1 MSRHLKS
8 KGLPACRAALWD
20 PPAPGGLGIKS
31 QQWMINSTFLDSFRK
46 AVAHKRRYSSI
57 SVQGRN
63 DGLGPAKLA
72 LVNAMLPLLV
82 AGAKI
87 LDLHHPH
94 WHVAV
99 RADGMLW
106 IRWTQVTFIDAR
118 HDASPW
124 VITPA
129 SKLSL
134 LTLSVCVKRHIFQRA
149 RLGNSVFENM
159 NVTAGFALETMRF

>member
-1 MSRHLKS
+1 MF
-8 KGLPACRAALWD
+8 GPAGS
-20 PPAPGGLGIKS
+20 GGFGEKS
-31 QQWMINSTFLDSFRK
+31 QQWMISSTFLDSFRK

-106 IRWTQVTFIDAR
+106 IRWTQDTFIDAR
-118 HDASPW
+118 HEASPQ
-124 VITPA
+124 VISP
-129 SKLSL
+129 SFKVKQ
-134 LTLSVCVKRHIFQRA
+134 LTLGLCQKTYCAVGLSEISRSRI
-149 RLGNSVFENM
+149 
-159 NVTAGFALETMRF
+159 